1 MIDAFLLICSFCVN
15 NKKLKKKLISLVI
28 FFKSIIFAHVV
39 IWCFLWR
46 HVIYNQLLMSYSC
59 KKNTHKLAFLL
70 DIFL

>member
-15 NKKLKKKLISLVI
+15 NKKLISLVV

-39 IWCFLWR
+39 ENVFFEDMLFIINYLCFIC
-46 HVIYNQLLMSYSC
+46 V
-59 KKNTHKLAFLL
+59 KKIHKLAFLL

>member
-15 NKKLKKKLISLVI
+15 NKKLISLVV

-59 KKNTHKLAFLL
+59 KKTHTN
-70 DIFL
+70 